1 METKEIKNGSTAG
14 VVSLICG
21 ILALLLAFVPC
32 VGVSA
37 IPLEAVAIV
46 FGVLSVVRAI
56 EFKSSM
62 GMAVAG
68 MITAIVALILSIAWI
83 VVIGRG
89 INKNLKDSDFFR
101 DITNSMNW
109 NMTYELDDAS
119 FESTDST
126 MVRLSAILDSMN
138 NAENVH
144 FDMNLSDSVVQ
155 MSITDGNGKK
165 VNMNID
171 ARKKK

>member
-1 METKEIKNGSTAG
+1 
-14 VVSLICG
+14 
-21 ILALLLAFVPC
+21 
-32 VGVSA
+32 
-37 IPLEAVAIV
+37 
-46 FGVLSVVRAI
+46 
-56 EFKSSM
+56 
-62 GMAVAG
+62 
-68 MITAIVALILSIAWI
+68 
-83 VVIGRG
+83 
-89 INKNLKDSDFFR
+89 
-101 DITNSMNW
+101 MNW

-155 MSITDGNGKK
+155 MSITDENGKK